1 MLRTRGSPAA
11 RDDRK
16 GNGEGKLLNTRIP
29 QIRNQTLI
37 GAGLFIFAIWA
48 AWQAGNEVASDNIKI
63 LEFVALGFAVCAI
76 GIAILRSWRTGFYF
90 FLVWMLFEDMA
101 RKYMGNNLALFFG
114 KDILLLLVYVSFFR
128 DVRLGRA
135 KSFRPPFMLFL
146 SLFFWLGLLEIFNQ
160 NSPSI
165 LYGLLGMKTYFYYVP
180 LMFVAYALVQTDQ
193 DLRKFLVV
201 NIVLAGVIG
210 GLGIVQAILG
220 NSFLNPTTLAP
231 ELQDLGDLSKIS
243 PLSGQ
248 VFNLPTSVF
257 VSAGRFATYLIPAFI
272 MVMGTAGYLILHTKQ
287 HRKLVFVVLG
297 ALGVASLLSGSRTA
311 SGFVASSALALSAA
325 FLWGAPWRQ
334 QQGHRLV
341 KVLRRSFIVG
351 ALGLAAAFVVFPEQA
366 GSRLAYYTETL
377 NPESSAYQ
385 GTSRTW
391 DYPIDNLEIAL
402 GNPHWAIGN
411 GIGTASL
418 GTQYVDRLVGERP
431 RYGVESGFGTM
442 IVEMGILAPMLWIL
456 WTGAMLYS
464 IWKVVRSLRETRMF
478 PIGFAFLWYAF
489 LLFYPLTFLSIAVF
503 ENFVCNIYLWMF
515 AGVVFRLPQ
524 LLKAPAVVPNASRP
538 AEAPAG

>member
-1 MLRTRGSPAA
+1 
-11 RDDRK
+11 
-16 GNGEGKLLNTRIP
+16 
-29 QIRNQTLI
+29 
-37 GAGLFIFAIWA
+37 
-48 AWQAGNEVASDNIKI
+48 
-63 LEFVALGFAVCAI
+63 
-76 GIAILRSWRTGFYF
+76 
-90 FLVWMLFEDMA
+90 MLFEDMA

-114 KDILLLLVYVSFFR
+114 KDILLLLVYISFFR

-135 KSFRPPFMLFL
+135 KTFRPPFMLFL
-146 SLFFWLGLLEIFNQ
+146 SLFFWLGLLEVFNQ

-165 LYGLLGMKTYFYYVP
+165 LYGLLGMKTYFYYIP
-180 LMFVAYALVQTDQ
+180 LMFVAYALIQTDK
-193 DLRKFLVV
+193 DLRKFLIV

-210 GLGIVQAILG
+210 GLGIAQAVLG
-220 NSFLNPTTLAP
+220 NTFLNPATLAP

-248 VFNLPTSVF
+248 VFNLPASVF
-257 VSAGRFATYLIPAFI
+257 VSAGRFATYLIPASI
-272 MVMGTAGYLILHTKQ
+272 LVMGTAAYLVLHTKRY
-287 HRKLVFVVLG
+287 RKLVFAVLG

-334 QQGHRLV
+334 RQGHRLV
-341 KVLRRSFIVG
+341 KVLRRSFIIG
-351 ALGLAAAFVVFPEQA
+351 ALGLAAVFLIFPEQA

-391 DYPIDNLEIAL
+391 DYPIVNFQKALE
-402 GNPHWAIGN
+402 NPHWAIGN

-431 RYGVESGFGTM
+431 LYGVEEGFGTM
-442 IVEMGILAPMLWIL
+442 IVEMGIAAPMLFLL
-456 WTGAMLYS
+456 WTTALLYYL
-464 IWKVVRSLRETRMF
+464 WKVVRGLRETRFF

-489 LLFYPLTFLSIAVF
+489 LLFYPLTYLSIAVY
-503 ENFVCNIYLWMF
+503 ENFVCNIYLWIF
-515 AGVVFRLPQ
+515 VGIVFRLPQ
-524 LLKAPAVVPNASRP
+524 LLKAPAVVPSVSRP
-538 AEAPAG
+538 AEVLAG